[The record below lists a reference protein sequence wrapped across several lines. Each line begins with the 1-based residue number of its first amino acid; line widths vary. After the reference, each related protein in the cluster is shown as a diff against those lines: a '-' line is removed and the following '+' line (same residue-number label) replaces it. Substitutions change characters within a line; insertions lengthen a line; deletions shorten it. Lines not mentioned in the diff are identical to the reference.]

1 MSHGSH
7 VDYLL
12 KIDGIEGESNDHKHK
27 GAIQVQSWNWRSNQ
41 QGSFAYGGGGGAGKV
56 EFHDIDFVAFINK
69 ASPKLSL
76 ACACGQHIPK
86 AVLICRKAGGQHEEF
101 SKWTMSNVLV
111 SCYRTGGAEYGQLV
125 PVDNV
130 SLHFDQLEVEYR
142 EQKHNGTL
150 GPPVKAGWNVKQNK
164 AV

>member
-1 MSHGSH
+1 MAQ
-7 VDYLL
+7 VDYFL
-12 KIDGIEGESNDHKHK
+12 KIDGIDGESHDPKHK
-27 GAIQVQSWNWRSNQ
+27 GAIQLQSFSWRSNQ
-41 QGSFAYGGGGGAGKV
+41 QGSFGYGGGGGVGKV
-56 EFHDIDFVAFINK
+56 EFHDMDFVAFLNK

-86 AVLICRKAGGQHEEF
+86 AVLTCRKAGGQQEEF
-101 SKWTMSNVLV
+101 SKWTMSNVLI
-111 SCYRTGGAEYGQLV
+111 SSYRTGGSEHGALAL
-125 PVDNV
+125 VDNV

-164 AV
+164 AI